1 MSYII
6 YLFYKY
12 YSKGATKLIPYQ
24 KSVFAFLTLIF
35 INFFSIGVLI
45 SKNIFKGLSFSSRIQ
60 SYIFYGIILVI
71 AYFIINK
78 FVPEKAIK
86 EYKRDKNT
94 KLHSWLL
101 IFYVLFFIASML
113 VVLIKLRV
121 VYQN

>member
-45 SKNIFKGLSFSSRIQ
+45 SNNILKELNFSSRIQ
-60 SYIFYGIILVI
+60 SYFFYAIIIVI
-71 AYFIINK
+71 AYFVISK
-78 FVPEKAIK
+78 FVPEKNIREFK
-86 EYKRDKNT
+86 TDKNT
-94 KLHSWLL
+94 KLHSKLL
-101 IFYVLFFIASML
+101 LSYILFSISLML
-113 VVLIKLRV
+113 VVLIKLRG
-121 VYQN
+121 NR

>member
-45 SKNIFKGLSFSSRIQ
+45 SKNIFNGLSFSSRIQ
-60 SYIFYGIILVI
+60 SYIFYSIILI
-71 AYFIINK
+71 ITYFVINK

-86 EYKRDKNT
+86 EYETDKNT
-94 KLHSWLL
+94 KLHSWFLL
-101 IFYVLFFIASML
+101 FYVIISITLML
-113 VVLIKLRV
+113 VVLIKLRHK
-121 VYQN
+121 